1 MKKILI
7 ALILLILAIGA
18 VSANDNLTATS
29 DTQKVYSHDSSD
41 SLTGN
46 EDLKSNGNESQ
57 DMIKSN
63 GTNVLNFEISVPSEV
78 VKGNRIILD
87 YDNELYHEGNVKI
100 YIDNELFDEIRPGA
114 EMSALY
120 EDSGNY
126 DLGIHTCSAV
136 YEGDGFY
143 APFNKTFEFKVVNVS
158 IRLYEKM
165 YIWDSI
171 DFEASKGVTGTLT
184 IRINNSTKSYNLNNR
199 NEVSYKLKNLKFGQ
213 TYDVEVSYSGNY
225 GNLTKKQNLTIDYPF
240 YLYENTFYGSS
251 GTIFFQIP
259 SDIKGKITAFIDGKD
274 AKYDFNKDLIGDE
287 FRPPN
292 FYDGREF
299 DFAPIYFRNLQIG
312 NHTVTVNY
320 LGDEKYPAK
329 SITANITIHIRPEI
343 GDYKIYN
350 IGSPIQVT
358 VTLAKGNVGT
368 FSLYE
373 LKNSNRKLVECVNL
387 TDGRATIN
395 YNPTSLGEYRLVAAY
410 DTNHDHFEYMQPIEV
425 SSVELPYPYLDY
437 YLNTNFPIR
446 IALPNDAVGNYSIY
460 VSKGTGEYKLFK
472 SVKMKK
478 GPVTFNFKTS
488 QEDYYYFKVIS
499 DSNYGSEVRDEIFDF
514 VDGSKI
520 TPLTSSVVYTDSG
533 KITLKLYGQNG
544 KPVGNN
550 IAVNLK
556 IASANIKAK
565 TNAKGSISIKIPK
578 LKPGKY
584 TITAKYGKSKV
595 NAYLNVKH
603 LLTLKTATV
612 KKSAKKLTLQAALAK
627 INGKY
632 LKNKR
637 ITFKFNGKTYKANT
651 NKKGVAKVTVKSDVL
666 KKLKVGRN
674 VSYQATYLKD
684 TVRKTVMIKK

>member
-7 ALILLILAIGA
+7 ALILLILAIGV

-78 VKGNRIILD
+78 VKGNPIILD
-87 YDNELYHEGNVKI
+87 YENELYHEGNVKI

-225 GNLTKKQNLTIDYPF
+225 GNMTKKQNLTIDYPF

-274 AKYDFNKDLIGDE
+274 AKYDFNKDLIVDE

-299 DFAPIYFRNLQIG
+299 DFAPIYFRNLQVG

-343 GDYKIYN
+343 GDYEICN

-368 FSLYE
+368 FSIYE

-410 DTNHDHFEYMQPIEV
+410 DTNHDHFEYMRPIEV
-425 SSVELPYPYLDY
+425 SSVEFPYPYLDY

-460 VSKGTGEYKLFK
+460 VSKGIGEYKLFK

-488 QEDYYYFKVIS
+488 QEDYYSFKVIS
-499 DSNYGSEVRDEIFDF
+499 DSNYGSEVRDEGFVF

-684 TVRKTVMIKK
+684 TVKKTVMIKK

>member
-7 ALILLILAIGA
+7 ALILLILSIGA

-199 NEVSYKLKNLKFGQ
+199 NEISYKLKNLKFGQ

-425 SSVELPYPYLDY
+425 SSVEFPYPYLDY

-460 VSKGTGEYKLFK
+460 VSKGIGEYKLFK

-488 QEDYYYFKVIS
+488 QEDYYSFKVIS
-499 DSNYGSEVRDEIFDF
+499 DSNYGSEVRDEGFGF

-544 KPVGNN
+544 KLVGNN

-556 IASANIKAK
+556 IAIANIKAK
-565 TNAKGSISIKIPK
+565 TDAKGSISIKIPK
-578 LKPGKY
+578 LKPAKY

-674 VSYQATYLKD
+674 LSYQATYLKD